1 LKVLGWRRCLFSEV
15 ENKKRDDRLASRL
28 YGLSVSLL
36 NGEESMKR
44 KRILIGLGVI
54 IGLLVFFFSAL
65 FFIGRSMGKPGRF
78 AFGDKIAVVEIRGVI
93 TQSSGIIEE
102 IHQYLEDE
110 GVKAIILRIDSP
122 GGGVGPSQEIHR
134 EILKIKSKKKVVT
147 SMGSVAASGGYYI
160 ACASDLIVANPGTIT
175 GSIGVV
181 MEFTNIEEL
190 FKKIGI
196 KGVVVKSGEHKDIGS
211 PFREMTPDERRL
223 LQDVIDNV
231 HEQFIKA
238 VAEGR
243 KLDRSKVTEI
253 ADGRI
258 LTGEQAKQLGLVDQI
273 GNLQDAIDTTAKMVG
288 IEGKPNILYPKKRFS
303 ILELLLKETVSII
316 LETLN
321 EKGFELNYRLSSPTG

>member
-1 LKVLGWRRCLFSEV
+1 
-15 ENKKRDDRLASRL
+15 
-28 YGLSVSLL
+28 
-36 NGEESMKR
+36 MKR

-54 IGLLVFFFSAL
+54 VALLVFFFSAL
-65 FFIGRSMGKPGRF
+65 FFIGRSMGRPGRF
-78 AFGDKIAVVEIRGVI
+78 AFGDKIAVVEISGVI

-134 EILKIKSKKKVVT
+134 EVLKVKTRKKVVT

-175 GSIGVV
+175 GSIGVL

-196 KGVVVKSGEHKDIGS
+196 KGVVLKSGEHKDIGS
-211 PFREMTPDERRL
+211 PFREMTPEEKKI
-223 LQDVIDNV
+223 LQAVIDNV
-231 HEQFIKA
+231 HQQFIQA

-243 KLDRSKVTEI
+243 KMDRSKVTQI

-258 LTGEQAKQLGLVDQI
+258 LTGEQAKQAGLVDQI
-273 GNLQDAIDTTAKMVG
+273 GNLQDAIDITAKLVG
-288 IEGKPNILYPKKRFS
+288 IEGKPNILYPKKKFS
-303 ILELLLKETVSII
+303 LWELLIRETVSAI

-321 EKGFELNYRLSSPTG
+321 EKGFELNYRLF

>member
-1 LKVLGWRRCLFSEV
+1 
-15 ENKKRDDRLASRL
+15 
-28 YGLSVSLL
+28 
-36 NGEESMKR
+36 MKR

-54 IGLLVFFFSAL
+54 VALLVFFFSAL
-65 FFIGRSMGKPGRF
+65 FFIGRSMGRPGRF
-78 AFGDKIAVVEIRGVI
+78 AFGDKIAVVEISGVI

-134 EILKIKSKKKVVT
+134 EVLKVKTRKKVVT

-175 GSIGVV
+175 GSIGVL

-196 KGVVVKSGEHKDIGS
+196 KGVVLKSGEHKDIGS
-211 PFREMTPDERRL
+211 PFREMTPEEKKII
-223 LQDVIDNV
+223 QAVIDNV
-231 HEQFIKA
+231 HQQFIQA

-243 KLDRSKVTEI
+243 KMDHSKVAQI

-258 LTGEQAKQLGLVDQI
+258 LTGEQAKQAGLVDQI
-273 GNLQDAIDTTAKMVG
+273 GNLQDAIDTTAKLVG
-288 IEGKPNILYPKKRFS
+288 IEGKPNVLYPKKKFS
-303 ILELLLKETVSII
+303 LWELLIRETVSAI
-316 LETLN
+316 LQTLN
-321 EKGFELNYRLSSPTG
+321 EKGFELNYRLLSPTG